1 MVYILSLVPEE
12 LIEPVIFILQQ
23 TRLMYEQS
31 SGRVVEMLGFDGQF
45 SNGVE
50 QNIGWAKRRKMLVR
64 SLPMHRSFEWTV
76 VEVCPDAWR
85 YRSPQSHRNWH
96 PFSCKFSCLIPAFG
110 PPLKALH
117 MNLTMQV
124 TKYQ

>member
-76 VEVCPDAWR
+76 VEV
-85 YRSPQSHRNWH
+85 S
-96 PFSCKFSCLIPAFG
+96 
-110 PPLKALH
+110 
-117 MNLTMQV
+117 
-124 TKYQ
+124 